1 MLINKNYNDYVLTMP
16 IILGVCMLEK
26 QDHEILKYQN
36 DDALL
41 DLTMLS
47 ASDIDTQITQ
57 ALTTLINNPVKNL
70 IIQGNE
76 MTAPQ
81 AQKILDFL
89 KTHSQIT
96 LYINLPE
103 HLENTKIQIELDNLI
118 SNYRLEKNKQNLE
131 NNLPQA
137 IQSSSNKPEGRTLP
151 KGKIIPRIEITLHEE
166 MGTEIQPISIT
177 EVENTSTL
185 TLTNDLPKLDRSP
198 IATQILTEILSLPT
212 QRANLSCWKELT
224 NRKEAERFKKDIG
237 LQFNKENHPLPELIK
252 NNREL
257 VQAFTMW
264 SAKLKFDKEQYNAL
278 LDVYGQYGAPG
289 LSQLFSTWEEYNKDP
304 YKGPAFLDTY
314 ASLFKFMPSFL
325 PFIDN
330 KEFQETLSKIAN
342 LSKEHRSWWMA
353 LIHNHS
359 RKIGYSDFPGLF
371 KQFTSAVNIIE
382 QMGLSFQEIKTIKDE
397 KEFSS
402 ALTAI
407 VDLLNKC
414 PPQDLAAQ
422 WQCIN
427 NITIPNPNVYHFI
440 IPEMQVETN
449 LGERGELE
457 WIKRLLTQDN
467 NSNPELV
474 KPAFYRYLA
483 TQEQHLPLE
492 QYRKIIDELFS
503 NQEIN
508 NEAKIRMLYILAKST
523 STNSKTGF
531 DSKAVLEEW
540 ESFQT
545 RMIKLDSL
553 ERLKANRSA
562 MGRAIFSTGIEN
574 QGGTPAVR
582 IQTLKPVMDMLVTP
596 PMSYLNKLLKLS
608 EYKFLDPKLSLVML
622 ITVQKDMMKTM
633 DKAASLYK
641 DYPESMMHAIRLI
654 KTETVKANQD
664 GQYFPEPQDITLL
677 EQFIS
682 ACELLTDSSVN
693 TINPAELNPKE
704 VLLPLLTSFHL
715 EYENKTRL
723 ANEII
728 EPYKR
733 RLANPNNA
741 QYQEKIQ
748 NLLPYGL
755 SLLKLIQNRNH
766 PNKLDYTVLNKIQDD
781 LMSLICRS
789 KPTTKKEIR
798 EWMHENY
805 GKHFNGTMLLDL
817 KDAVNFSTL
826 FRELECTQQD
836 TCLYIERSVSNFDNE
851 EEKDQ
856 HETLVRSLVSLTKV
870 LTPTQKIR
878 FFEFCQEAFKT
889 NGLLSRNQHP
899 GPPSYLTQFKALIDS
914 ITKNNS
920 FDEFEQYMNIVQEHR
935 SNKGDITNSLAKCT
949 YLLDI
954 LYPQLMTQKIPRK
967 EAFNFSA
974 EVVCLSTP
982 DSLYKYHEHAK
993 VPEAIDYPQELNQ
1006 LSDSISDLINNINSG
1021 IKSIDKLK
1029 KIQQDLDAILM
1040 LSVND
1045 KEYFKDCQAI
1055 SARITEIFKAVEER
1069 STQQK
1074 NRNLLQNVLSY
1085 LWNTSARSDDVTE
1098 EELDNLESFGLIPEL
1113 VEKGSSTYKDLQ
1125 AIRNKENHN
1134 FPNIILHL
1142 HAKKEELIQKYSNIA
1157 TRANHFIS
1165 MALKNSPDDVSKNHN
1180 DICQL
1185 IDKLVALDHQ
1195 NLVLSL
1201 MYHYSGGLPDRGV
1214 KELIELFN
1222 SKEYNELPQNLQK
1235 DFINAV
1241 MTQMNNSVKCNKADV
1256 HNFLK
1261 FIHENK
1267 ENHSI
1272 TKLLNNY
1279 YQHAPFPPLSTFIDW
1294 TKTLRSGSE
1303 PSERKVEEKYQY
1315 FDKHPCATASH
1326 NGREKENG
1334 FKLDAAKKTLKQMPE
1349 VQQIFTQK
1357 YLDEIKKEQERA
1369 KNLSTQQILDQLKVF
1384 KERPPENHIKMVMLA
1399 AELLHRCK
1407 GRPPEFVGKS
1417 QVPGRSYE
1425 LNTTQIIAILSL
1437 LETGNKVTAEIGTGE
1452 GKTRIMM
1459 ILNACQFLKGK
1470 TVDFLTSNLALAER
1484 DYLESLPFF
1493 NSLGAEVNFITS
1505 SSKIEDYKM
1514 GGINF
1519 SDPENLCLFRNKAFS
1534 QNKSEQVLNK
1544 DPEKRALLLDE
1555 ADVTYFDVANLKYN
1569 YSSTIPKQN
1578 IDLLALFPL
1587 LMDFF
1592 AQDETEKTYLE
1603 NKQRCNEQLLTFIET
1618 RNARLFQII
1627 KSLPVSQLE
1636 KWQDAA
1642 YTARHLEYNVDYTVV
1657 SDATTPTP
1665 LGDKKVAAAMCL
1677 IGSRISKNSNFGDGV
1692 HQCLHAELNR
1702 LIKAQNPNIENPYLK
1717 EALEQCKSKKRVFN
1731 IDPIRKITFS
1741 SSSNTLLKAYSQSSL
1756 HAVTG
1761 TIGSKME
1768 QREAQSEFGTQFI
1781 FVPRHKGLR
1790 RFDRPTRITQN
1801 ETKQLDALVD
1811 HILESREK
1819 HQPILLICKNDNES
1833 KILHDKLEERLK
1845 SKRDQG
1851 GLPKLTRIHAGIDY
1865 DESISEASYIKN
1877 EAGKPGQVTI
1887 TTEMEGR
1894 GVDIELKEQAHKA
1907 GLKVLLTYLPHG
1919 ERSYGQIIGR
1929 SGRYGAIGETQMVLN
1944 LNELKKDFGINQVN
1958 TDFYL
1963 NPEDFIRKLQIF
1975 ATHTKELRRL
1985 FHRAYDN
1992 YLSYFSERYAALQS
2006 EDNDLTLAW
2015 SEFLEKYNHSKDL
2028 TLQIIEAQLEQKNP
2042 NIDIIHE
2049 QLKQHNLKAQ
2059 EIWREFTEQ
2068 LPPKQKDIEQNT
2080 PIQNIKTPKLLKRW
2094 LSELKQI
2101 KQNSVIVEDVQKVR
2115 LQEHYDPTAAGSVQI
2130 VKNPNLLVGFF
2141 ADIRAAWRGEG
2152 ILFPNLRAWWA
2163 GQLSFAN
2170 FLSQLP
2176 FFRWIITPK
2185 EETHVVKKEVPAS
2198 HAILYEKLVDEHEKN
2213 SSNKNDN
2220 EVEPE
2225 APLHSLPLFQ
2235 QPTTKPE
2242 QQNEMQQ
2249 EQTHNKKS

>member
-1 MLINKNYNDYVLTMP
+1 M
-16 IILGVCMLEK
+16 ILGVFMLER
-26 QDHEILKYQN
+26 QDHEILKFQN

-41 DLTMLS
+41 DLKIVST
-47 ASDIDTQITQ
+47 SDIDTQITQ
-57 ALTTLINNPVKNL
+57 ALTNLIDSPVKNL
-70 IIQGNE
+70 IIQGSE
-76 MTAPQ
+76 MTTEQ

-89 KTHSQIT
+89 KSHPQVT
-96 LYINLPE
+96 LNINLPE
-103 HLENTKIQIELDNLI
+103 HLENTKIQIQLDNLI
-118 SNYRLEKNKQNLE
+118 SNYRLEKNKKKLE
-131 NNLPQA
+131 SNHPQSA
-137 IQSSSNKPEGRTLP
+137 NSTSKKPEGRILP

-166 MGTEIQPISIT
+166 MSAEVQPISVSQI
-177 EVENTSTL
+177 EDPST
-185 TLTNDLPKLDRSP
+185 TVLTNDLPKLDRAP
-198 IATQILTEILSLPT
+198 IATQIVTDILSLT
-212 QRANLSCWKELT
+212 NQRATLSQWNEFT
-224 NRKEAERFKKDIG
+224 NRKEAERFKKDLG

-252 NNREL
+252 SNRKL
-257 VQAFTMW
+257 VQDFSVW
-264 SAKLKFDKEQYNAL
+264 SKKLKFEKEQYNAL

-289 LSQLFSTWEEYNKDP
+289 LIQLFRTWDEYNQDP

-314 ASLFKFMPSFL
+314 ASLFKYMPTFL

-353 LIHNHS
+353 LLHNHG
-359 RKIGYSDFPGLF
+359 RKIGYSDLPGLF
-371 KQFTSAVNIIE
+371 KQFTDTVNTIE
-382 QMGLSFQEIKTIKDE
+382 QMGLSFHEIKTIKDE
-397 KEFSS
+397 KELLST
-402 ALTAI
+402 LTAV

-414 PPQDLAAQ
+414 PPQDQAVQ

-427 NITIPNPNVYHFI
+427 NIIIPNPNNYHFI
-440 IPEMQVETN
+440 IPEMQVEAN
-449 LGERGELE
+449 LGERGDLE
-457 WIKRLLTQDN
+457 WIKRLLVQDK
-467 NSNPELV
+467 NSSPELV

-492 QYRKIIDELFS
+492 QYKKIIDELFS
-503 NQEIN
+503 NQELN

-523 STNSKTGF
+523 STSAKTGF

-562 MGRAIFSTGIEN
+562 MGRALFSKGIDA

-608 EYKFLDPKLSLVML
+608 EYKFLDPKLSLL
-622 ITVQKDMMKTM
+622 ELQSVQADMMKKM

-641 DYPESMMHAIRLI
+641 DYPESMMHAISLI
-654 KTETVKANQD
+654 KTETIKANQD

-682 ACELLTDSSVN
+682 ACEVLTDSNVN

-704 VLLPLLTSFHL
+704 VLLPLLTSFNL

-723 ANEII
+723 VNEII

-733 RLANPNNA
+733 RLTNPNNA

-755 SLLKLIQNRNH
+755 SLLQLIQNRNH
-766 PNKLDYTVLNKIQDD
+766 PNKLNYTVLNKIQDD
-781 LMSLICRS
+781 LMGMICRS

-798 EWMHENY
+798 EWMHEHY
-805 GKHFNGTMLLDL
+805 GKHFSGTMLLDL

-826 FRELECTQQD
+826 FRELECNQQE
-836 TCLYIERSVSNFDNE
+836 TCSLIEQMVSNFDNE

-856 HETLVRSLVSLTKV
+856 HEALVRSLVNLTKI
-870 LTPTQKIR
+870 LTPTQQIR

-889 NGLLSRNQHP
+889 NGLLARNQHP
-899 GPPSYLTQFKALIDS
+899 GPPSYLTQFKSLIES

-920 FDEFEQYMNIVQEHR
+920 FDEFEQYMNLIQEHR
-935 SNKGDITNSLAKCT
+935 SNKGDINNSLVKCS
-949 YLLDI
+949 YLLDT
-954 LYPQLMTQKIPRK
+954 LYPQLIKQKIPRK
-967 EAFNFSA
+967 EAFHFSA
-974 EVVCLSTP
+974 EVVCLSTA
-982 DSLYKYHEHAK
+982 DSLYKYHEKAK
-993 VPEAIDYPQELNQ
+993 IPEATDYPQELGE
-1006 LSDSISDLINNINSG
+1006 LRDSISDLINNTDSG

-1029 KIQQDLDAILM
+1029 KIQQAIDAILK
-1040 LSVND
+1040 LSVNN

-1055 SARITEIFKAVEER
+1055 SARITEIIKAVEER
-1069 STQQK
+1069 VSQQQNK
-1074 NRNLLQNVLSY
+1074 NLIQNVLSY
-1085 LWNTSARSDDVTE
+1085 FWNASSDDATG
-1098 EELDNLESFGLIPEL
+1098 EELDSLESLGLTPEL
-1113 VEKGSSTYKDLQ
+1113 VEKGSNTYQDLL

-1134 FPNIILHL
+1134 FPNVVLHL
-1142 HAKKEELIQKYSNIA
+1142 HAKKGELIQKYSNIA
-1157 TRANHFIS
+1157 TRANNFIS
-1165 MALKNSPDDVSKNHN
+1165 MALKSSPDDVSKNHN

-1214 KELIELFN
+1214 KDLIELFN
-1222 SKEYNELPQNLQK
+1222 SKEYNGLPQNLQK
-1235 DFINAV
+1235 NYINAV
-1241 MTQMNNSVKCNKADV
+1241 ISQMNNSVKCSKADV
-1256 HNFLK
+1256 HTFLK

-1267 ENHSI
+1267 ENSSI
-1272 TKLLNNY
+1272 TRLLHNY
-1279 YQHAPFPPLSTFIDW
+1279 YQHAPFPPLSTFINW
-1294 TKTLRSGSE
+1294 TKAVRSGAE
-1303 PSERKVEEKYQY
+1303 LSERKVEEKYQY

-1326 NGREKENG
+1326 DGREKENG

-1349 VQQIFTQK
+1349 VQPIFTQK
-1357 YLDEIKKEQERA
+1357 YLDEIKNEQERV

-1384 KERPPENHIKMVMLA
+1384 KERPPANHIKMVMLA

-1578 IDLLALFPL
+1578 IELLALFPL

-1592 AQDETEKTYLE
+1592 AQGDTEKTYLE

-1618 RNARLFQII
+1618 RNTKLFQII

-1741 SSSNTLLKAYSQSSL
+1741 SSSNTLLKAYSQGSL

-1781 FVPRHKGLR
+1781 YVPRHKGIR

-1811 HILESREK
+1811 HILESRAK

-1845 SKRDQG
+1845 SKRNQD

-1865 DESISEASYIKN
+1865 DESISEANYIKN

-1894 GVDIELKEQAHKA
+1894 GVDIELKDKAHKA

-1992 YLSYFSERYAALQS
+1992 YLSYFSDRYAALQT
-2006 EDNDLTLAW
+2006 EDNDLTMAW

-2028 TLQIIEAQLEQKNP
+2028 TLQVIEAQLEQKNP

-2059 EIWREFTEQ
+2059 ELWREFTEQ
-2068 LPPKQKDIEQNT
+2068 LPPEQKDIEQNT

-2101 KQNSVIVEDVQKVR
+2101 KQDSVIVEDVQKVR
-2115 LQEHYDPTAAGSVQI
+2115 LQERYDPTAAGSVQI
-2130 VKNPNLLVGFF
+2130 VKNPSLLVGLI
-2141 ADIRAAWRGEG
+2141 AEIRAAWRGEG

-2176 FFRWIITPK
+2176 FFRWVITPK
-2185 EETHVVKKEVPAS
+2185 EETHIVKKEVPAS
-2198 HAILYEKLVDEHEKN
+2198 HAILYEKLVDE
-2213 SSNKNDN
+2213 NDKKPTKKGTN
-2220 EVEPE
+2220 EVETQE
-2225 APLHSLPLFQ
+2225 PLHSLPLFQ
-2235 QPTTKPE
+2235 QPTTKPV
-2242 QQNEMQQ
+2242 QQNEIQQ
-2249 EQTHNKKS
+2249 EQTRNNTR

>member
-1 MLINKNYNDYVLTMP
+1 MYRPVPILI
-16 IILGVCMLEK
+16 GGCMLERR
-26 QDHEILKYQN
+26 DHEILKYQN

-41 DLTMLS
+41 DLNIVP
-47 ASDIDTQITQ
+47 ASDIDIQITQ
-57 ALTTLINNPVKNL
+57 ALTNLIDSPVKSL
-70 IIQGNE
+70 IIQGSE
-76 MTAPQ
+76 MTALQ

-89 KTHSQIT
+89 KTHQQIT
-96 LYINLPE
+96 LNINLPE
-103 HLENTKIQIELDNLI
+103 HLENTQIQIELDNLI
-118 SNYRLEKNKQNLE
+118 SNHRLEKNQQKLE
-131 NNLPQA
+131 NSLPQSA
-137 IQSSSNKPEGRTLP
+137 QSTSKKSEGRILP

-166 MGTEIQPISIT
+166 VSTEIQPISVT
-177 EVENTSTL
+177 EVENPSTVIP
-185 TLTNDLPKLDRSP
+185 TNDLPKLDRSP
-198 IATQILTEILSLPT
+198 IATKIVTDILSLPT
-212 QRANLSCWKELT
+212 QRANLSKWNELT
-224 NRKEAERFKKDIG
+224 NRKEAETFKKDLG
-237 LQFNKENHPLPELIK
+237 LQFNKENHPLPGLLK

-257 VQAFTMW
+257 VQNLTTW
-264 SAKLKFDKEQYNAL
+264 STKLKFDKEQYNAL

-289 LSQLFSTWEEYNKDP
+289 LSQLFKIWDEYNQDP
-304 YKGPAFLDTY
+304 YKGPAFIDTY
-314 ASLFKFMPSFL
+314 ASLFKYMPTFL

-353 LIHNHS
+353 LIQNHG
-359 RKIGYSDFPGLF
+359 RKIGYSDLPGLF
-371 KQFTSAVNIIE
+371 KQFTDAVNTIE
-382 QMGLSFQEIKTIKDE
+382 HMGLSFHEIKTIKDE
-397 KEFSS
+397 KELLPT
-402 ALTAI
+402 LTALI
-407 VDLLNKC
+407 DLLNKC
-414 PPQDLAAQ
+414 HPHDQAFQ

-427 NITIPNPNVYHFI
+427 NIIIPNPNNFHFI

-457 WIKRLLTQDN
+457 WVKRLLVQDK

-483 TQEQHLPLE
+483 TQEQHLPLD

-523 STNSKTGF
+523 STNAKTGF
-531 DSKAVLEEW
+531 DAKAVLEEW

-553 ERLKANRSA
+553 ERLKANRSTV
-562 MGRAIFSTGIEN
+562 GRALFSKGIDA

-582 IQTLKPVMDMLVTP
+582 IQTLKPIMDMPVTP

-608 EYKFLDPKLSLVML
+608 EYKFLDPKLSLL
-622 ITVQKDMMKTM
+622 ELQAVQKDMMKKM

-654 KTETVKANQD
+654 KTETIKANKD

-682 ACELLTDSSVN
+682 ACEALTDANVN
-693 TINPAELNPKE
+693 TANPPELNPKE

-723 ANEII
+723 VNEII

-733 RLANPNNA
+733 RLTNPNNA

-755 SLLKLIQNRNH
+755 SLLQLIQNRNH
-766 PNKLDYTVLNKIQDD
+766 PNKLNYTVLNKIQDD
-781 LMSLICRS
+781 LMILICRS

-798 EWMHENY
+798 EWMHEHY
-805 GKHFNGTMLLDL
+805 GNHFSGTMLLDL

-826 FRELECTQQD
+826 FRELECTQKE
-836 TCLYIERSVSNFDNE
+836 TCSLIEQMVSNFDNE

-856 HETLVRSLVSLTKV
+856 HEALVRSLVSLTKI
-870 LTPTQKIR
+870 LTPAQKIR

-889 NGLLSRNQHP
+889 NGLLSRNHHP

-920 FDEFEQYMNIVQEHR
+920 FDEFEQYMNLIQEHR
-935 SNKGDITNSLAKCT
+935 SNKGDITNSLAKCS
-949 YLLDI
+949 YLLDV
-954 LYPQLMTQKIPRK
+954 LYPKLLKKQITRK

-974 EVVCLSTP
+974 ELVCLSMP
-982 DSLYKYHEHAK
+982 GSLHEYHTKAK
-993 VPEAIDYPQELNQ
+993 VPEAMDYPQELNE
-1006 LSDSISDLINNINSG
+1006 LRDSISDLIDNPNSG
-1021 IKSIDKLK
+1021 IKSVDKLK
-1029 KIQQDLDAILM
+1029 KIKQDIDAILM

-1045 KEYFKDCQAI
+1045 NEYFKDCQAI
-1055 SARITEIFKAVEER
+1055 STRITEIIKAVEER
-1069 STQQK
+1069 STQQQNK
-1074 NRNLLQNVLSY
+1074 NLIQNVLSY
-1085 LWNTSARSDDVTE
+1085 FWKTPPTDEVTG
-1098 EELDNLESFGLIPEL
+1098 EELDSLESLGLTPEL
-1113 VEKGSSTYKDLQ
+1113 VEKESNTYKDLQ
-1125 AIRNKENHN
+1125 TIKNKENHSFQN
-1134 FPNIILHL
+1134 VVLHL
-1142 HAKKEELIQKYSNIA
+1142 HAKKRELIQKYSNIS
-1157 TRANHFIS
+1157 TRTNHFIS
-1165 MALKNSPDDVSKNHN
+1165 MALKGSPDNVSKNHN

-1214 KELIELFN
+1214 KDLIELFN
-1222 SKEYNELPQNLQK
+1222 SKEYNELSQHLQK
-1235 DFINAV
+1235 DYINAV
-1241 MTQMNNSVKCNKADV
+1241 ITQMNNGVKCSKADV
-1256 HNFLK
+1256 HTFLK

-1267 ENHSI
+1267 ENDSI
-1272 TKLLNNY
+1272 TQFLHKY
-1279 YQHAPFPPLSTFIDW
+1279 YQHAPFPSLSTFIDW
-1294 TKTLRSGSE
+1294 TKTVRSGTE
-1303 PSERKVEEKYQY
+1303 ISERKVEERYQY
-1315 FDKHPCATASH
+1315 FDKHPCATSTH
-1326 NGREKENG
+1326 DGREKENG

-1349 VQQIFTQK
+1349 VQKIFTQD
-1357 YLDEIKKEQERA
+1357 YLDEIKNEQERVRD
-1369 KNLSTQQILDQLKVF
+1369 LSTQQILDQLKLF
-1384 KERPPENHIKMVMLA
+1384 KERPPANHIKMVMLT

-1407 GRPPEFVGKS
+1407 GRLPEFVGKS

-1484 DYLESLPFF
+1484 DYLDSLPFF

-1534 QNKSEQVLNK
+1534 QNKSDQVLNK

-1592 AQDETEKTYLE
+1592 AQSDTEKTYLE

-1618 RNARLFQII
+1618 RNPGLFQII
-1627 KSLPVSQLE
+1627 KSIPVSQLE

-1657 SDATTPTP
+1657 ADATTPTP

-1717 EALEQCKSKKRVFN
+1717 EALEQCKNKKRVFN

-1741 SSSNTLLKAYSQSSL
+1741 SSSNTLLKAYNQGSL

-1761 TIGSKME
+1761 TIGSQME

-1781 FVPRHKGLR
+1781 FVPRHKGIR

-1811 HILESREK
+1811 HILESRAK

-1845 SKRDQG
+1845 SKRNQE

-1865 DESISEASYIKN
+1865 DESISEANYIKN

-1894 GVDIELKEQAHKA
+1894 GVDIELKEKAHKA

-1992 YLSYFSERYAALQS
+1992 YLSYFSDRYAALQT
-2006 EDNDLTLAW
+2006 EDNDLTIAW

-2028 TLQIIEAQLEQKNP
+2028 TLQVIEAQLEQKNP

-2059 EIWREFTEQ
+2059 ELWREFTEQ
-2068 LPPKQKDIEQNT
+2068 LPQDQKDIEQST
-2080 PIQNIKTPKLLKRW
+2080 PIHNIKTPKLLKRW

-2101 KQNSVIVEDVQKVR
+2101 KQDSVIVEDIQKVR

-2130 VKNPNLLVGFF
+2130 VKNPSLLVGFL

-2185 EETHVVKKEVPAS
+2185 EETHIVKKEVPAS
-2198 HAILYEKLVDEHEKN
+2198 HAILYEKLVDENEKN
-2213 SSNKNDN
+2213 SSKKNND
-2220 EVEPE
+2220 EVEIE
-2225 APLHSLPLFQ
+2225 EPLHSLSLFQ
-2235 QPTTKPE
+2235 RPTIKPV
-2242 QQNEMQQ
+2242 QNEMQQ
-2249 EQTHNKKS
+2249 EQTHNKTP

>member
-1 MLINKNYNDYVLTMP
+1 
-16 IILGVCMLEK
+16 MLER
-26 QDHEILKYQN
+26 QDHEILKFQN

-41 DLTMLS
+41 DLKIVST
-47 ASDIDTQITQ
+47 SDIDTQITQ
-57 ALTTLINNPVKNL
+57 ALTNLIDSPVKNL
-70 IIQGNE
+70 IIQGSE
-76 MTAPQ
+76 MTTEQ

-89 KTHSQIT
+89 KSHPQVT
-96 LYINLPE
+96 LNINLPE
-103 HLENTKIQIELDNLI
+103 HLENTKIQIQLDNLI
-118 SNYRLEKNKQNLE
+118 SNYRLEKNKKKLE
-131 NNLPQA
+131 SNHPQSA
-137 IQSSSNKPEGRTLP
+137 NSTSKKPEGRILP

-166 MGTEIQPISIT
+166 MSAEVQPVSVSQI
-177 EVENTSTL
+177 EDPST
-185 TLTNDLPKLDRSP
+185 TVLTNDLPKLDRAP
-198 IATQILTEILSLPT
+198 IATQIVTDILSLSN
-212 QRANLSCWKELT
+212 QRATLSQWNEFT
-224 NRKEAERFKKDIG
+224 NRKEAERFKKDLG

-252 NNREL
+252 SNRKL
-257 VQAFTMW
+257 VQDFSVW
-264 SAKLKFDKEQYNAL
+264 SKKLKFEKEQYNAL

-289 LSQLFSTWEEYNKDP
+289 LIQLFRTWDEYNQDP

-314 ASLFKFMPSFL
+314 ASLFKYMPTFL

-353 LIHNHS
+353 LLHNHG
-359 RKIGYSDFPGLF
+359 RKIGYSDLPGLF
-371 KQFTSAVNIIE
+371 KQFTDTVNTIE
-382 QMGLSFQEIKTIKDE
+382 QMGLSFHEIKTIKDE
-397 KEFSS
+397 KELLST
-402 ALTAI
+402 LTAV

-414 PPQDLAAQ
+414 PPQDQAVQ

-427 NITIPNPNVYHFI
+427 NIIIPNPNNYHFI
-440 IPEMQVETN
+440 IPEMQVEAN
-449 LGERGELE
+449 LGERGDLE
-457 WIKRLLTQDN
+457 WIKRLLVQDK

-492 QYRKIIDELFS
+492 QYKKIIDELFS
-503 NQEIN
+503 NQELN

-523 STNSKTGF
+523 STSAKTGF

-562 MGRAIFSTGIEN
+562 MGRALFSKGIDA

-608 EYKFLDPKLSLVML
+608 EYKFLDPKLSLL
-622 ITVQKDMMKTM
+622 ELQSVQADMMKKM

-641 DYPESMMHAIRLI
+641 DYPESMMHAISLI
-654 KTETVKANQD
+654 KTETIKANQD

-682 ACELLTDSSVN
+682 ACEVLTDSNVN

-704 VLLPLLTSFHL
+704 VLLPLLTSFNL

-723 ANEII
+723 VNEII

-733 RLANPNNA
+733 RLTNPNNA

-755 SLLKLIQNRNH
+755 SLLQLIQNRNH
-766 PNKLDYTVLNKIQDD
+766 PNKLNYTVLNKIQDD
-781 LMSLICRS
+781 LMGMICRS

-798 EWMHENY
+798 EWMHEHY
-805 GKHFNGTMLLDL
+805 GKHFSGTMLLDL

-826 FRELECTQQD
+826 FREIECNQQE
-836 TCLYIERSVSNFDNE
+836 TCSLIEQMVSNFDNE

-856 HETLVRSLVSLTKV
+856 HEALVRSLVNLTKI
-870 LTPTQKIR
+870 LTPTQQIR

-889 NGLLSRNQHP
+889 NGLLARNQHP
-899 GPPSYLTQFKALIDS
+899 GPPSYLTQFKSLIES

-920 FDEFEQYMNIVQEHR
+920 FDEFEQYMNLIQEHR
-935 SNKGDITNSLAKCT
+935 SNKGDINNSLAKCS
-949 YLLDI
+949 YLLDT
-954 LYPQLMTQKIPRK
+954 LYPQLIKQKIPRK
-967 EAFNFSA
+967 EAFHFSA
-974 EVVCLSTP
+974 EVVCLSAA
-982 DSLYKYHEHAK
+982 DSLYKYHEKAK
-993 VPEAIDYPQELNQ
+993 IPEATDYPQELGE
-1006 LSDSISDLINNINSG
+1006 LRDSISDLINNTDSG

-1029 KIQQDLDAILM
+1029 KIHQDIDAILM
-1040 LSVND
+1040 LSVNN

-1055 SARITEIFKAVEER
+1055 SARITEIIKAVEER
-1069 STQQK
+1069 VSQQQNK
-1074 NRNLLQNVLSY
+1074 NLIQNVLSY
-1085 LWNTSARSDDVTE
+1085 FWNTSSDDATG
-1098 EELDNLESFGLIPEL
+1098 EELDSLESLGLTPEL
-1113 VEKGSSTYKDLQ
+1113 VEKGSNTYQDLL

-1134 FPNIILHL
+1134 FPNVVLHL
-1142 HAKKEELIQKYSNIA
+1142 HAKKGELIQKYSNIA
-1157 TRANHFIS
+1157 TRANNFIS
-1165 MALKNSPDDVSKNHN
+1165 MALKSSPDDVSKNHN

-1214 KELIELFN
+1214 KDLIELFN

-1235 DFINAV
+1235 NYINAV
-1241 MTQMNNSVKCNKADV
+1241 ISQMNNSVKCSKADV
-1256 HNFLK
+1256 HTFLK

-1267 ENHSI
+1267 ENSSI
-1272 TKLLNNY
+1272 TRHLHNY
-1279 YQHAPFPPLSTFIDW
+1279 YQHAPFPPLSTFINW
-1294 TKTLRSGSE
+1294 TKAVRSGAE
-1303 PSERKVEEKYQY
+1303 LSERKVEEKYQY

-1326 NGREKENG
+1326 DGREKENG

-1349 VQQIFTQK
+1349 VQPIFTQK
-1357 YLDEIKKEQERA
+1357 YLDEIKNEQERV

-1384 KERPPENHIKMVMLA
+1384 KERPPANHIKMVMLA

-1578 IDLLALFPL
+1578 IELLALFPL

-1592 AQDETEKTYLE
+1592 AQGDTEKTYLE

-1618 RNARLFQII
+1618 RNTKLFQII

-1677 IGSRISKNSNFGDGV
+1677 IGSRISKNSNFGDAV

-1741 SSSNTLLKAYSQSSL
+1741 SSSNTLLKAYSQGSL

-1781 FVPRHKGLR
+1781 YVPRHKGIR

-1811 HILESREK
+1811 HILESRAK

-1845 SKRDQG
+1845 SKRNQD

-1865 DESISEASYIKN
+1865 DESISEANYIKN

-1894 GVDIELKEQAHKA
+1894 GVDIELKDKAHKA

-1992 YLSYFSERYAALQS
+1992 YLSYFSDRYAALQT
-2006 EDNDLTLAW
+2006 EDNDLTMAW

-2028 TLQIIEAQLEQKNP
+2028 TLQVIEAQLEQKNP
-2042 NIDIIHE
+2042 NIEIIHE

-2059 EIWREFTEQ
+2059 ELWREFTEQ
-2068 LPPKQKDIEQNT
+2068 LPPEQKDIEQNT

-2101 KQNSVIVEDVQKVR
+2101 KQDSVIVEDVQKVR
-2115 LQEHYDPTAAGSVQI
+2115 LQERYDPTAAGSVQI
-2130 VKNPNLLVGFF
+2130 VKNPSLLVGLI
-2141 ADIRAAWRGEG
+2141 AEIRAAWRGEG

-2176 FFRWIITPK
+2176 FFRWVITPK
-2185 EETHVVKKEVPAS
+2185 EETHIVKKEVPAS
-2198 HAILYEKLVDEHEKN
+2198 HAILYEKLSD
-2213 SSNKNDN
+2213 DN
-2220 EVEPE
+2220 EKKNPPQKNNDVVETTEPF
-2225 APLHSLPLFQ
+2225 HSLPLFQ
-2235 QPTTKPE
+2235 QPTTKLGE
-2242 QQNEMQQ
+2242 QNEIQR
-2249 EQTHNKKS
+2249 EQNHNHNNTL

>member
-1 MLINKNYNDYVLTMP
+1 
-16 IILGVCMLEK
+16 MLEK
-26 QDHEILKYQN
+26 QNHDILKYQN

-41 DLTMLS
+41 DLNTTPPS
-47 ASDIDTQITQ
+47 NINTQITQ
-57 ALTTLINNPVKNL
+57 ALTTLINNPAKSL
-70 IIQGNE
+70 IIQGSE
-76 MTAPQ
+76 MTALQ

-89 KTHSQIT
+89 KNHPQIT
-96 LYINLPE
+96 LNINLPE

-118 SNYRLEKNKQNLE
+118 SNHCLEKNKQKLE
-131 NNLPQA
+131 NNLPHA
-137 IQSSSNKPEGRTLP
+137 TQSPSKKPEGRILP

-166 MGTEIQPISIT
+166 LSTETQPESVAD
-177 EVENTSTL
+177 VENTSTL
-185 TLTNDLPKLDRSP
+185 KLTNDLPKLDRSP
-198 IATQILTEILSLPT
+198 IATQIVTDILSLPS
-212 QRANLSCWKELT
+212 QRTNLSKWNDLT
-224 NRKEAERFKKDIG
+224 NRNEARKFKKDLG
-237 LQFNKENHPLPELIK
+237 LQFNKANHPLPELIK

-257 VQAFTMW
+257 SQALTTW
-264 SAKLKFDKEQYNAL
+264 STKLKFEKEQYNAL

-289 LSQLFSTWEEYNKDP
+289 LNQLFRTWEEYTNDP

-314 ASLFKFMPSFL
+314 ASLLKYMPSFL

-353 LIHNHS
+353 LIQNHG
-359 RKIGYSDFPGLF
+359 RKIGYSDLSSLF
-371 KQFTSAVNIIE
+371 RQFTDTVNTIE
-382 QMGLSFQEIKTIKDE
+382 QMGLTFHEIKTIKDE
-397 KEFSS
+397 KEFPSTL
-402 ALTAI
+402 AGF

-414 PPQDLAAQ
+414 RPQDQAVQ

-427 NITIPNPNVYHFI
+427 NIIISNPNNFHFI

-457 WIKRLLTQDN
+457 WIKRLLVQN
-467 NSNPELV
+467 KNSNPELV

-503 NQEIN
+503 NQEMN

-523 STNSKTGF
+523 STNAKTGF
-531 DSKAVLEEW
+531 DPKAVLEEW

-545 RMIKLDSL
+545 RMINLDSL

-562 MGRAIFSTGIEN
+562 MGRALFSKGIDA

-582 IQTLKPVMDMLVTP
+582 IQTLKPIMDMPVTP

-608 EYKFLDPKLSLVML
+608 EYKFLDPKLSLL
-622 ITVQKDMMKTM
+622 DLQSVQADMMKKM

-654 KTETVKANQD
+654 KTETIKANKD

-682 ACELLTDSSVN
+682 ACEALTDSNINTVN
-693 TINPAELNPKE
+693 PPELNPQK
-704 VLLPLLTSFHL
+704 VLLPLLTTFHL

-723 ANEII
+723 VNDII

-733 RLANPNNA
+733 RLTNPNNA

-755 SLLKLIQNRNH
+755 SLLQLIQNRDQ
-766 PNKLDYTVLNKIQDD
+766 PNKLNHTTLNKIQND

-805 GKHFNGTMLLDL
+805 GKHFSGTTLLDL

-826 FRELECTQQD
+826 LRELECTQKE
-836 TCLYIERSVSNFDNE
+836 TCSFIEELVSNFDNE

-856 HETLVRSLVSLTKV
+856 HEVLVRSLVSLIKI
-870 LTPTQKIR
+870 LTPAQKIR
-878 FFEFCQEAFKT
+878 FFEYCQEAFKT
-889 NGLLSRNQHP
+889 NGLLSRNLHP
-899 GPPSYLTQFKALIDS
+899 GPPSYLTQFKSLVDG

-920 FDEFEQYMNIVQEHR
+920 FDEFEQYMNLAQEHR
-935 SNKGDITNSLAKCT
+935 ANKGDVTNSLAKCS

-954 LYPQLMTQKIPRK
+954 LYPQLMKQQVVRK

-974 EVVCLSTP
+974 ELVSLSLP
-982 DSLYKYHEHAK
+982 NALYECHEKAK
-993 VPEAIDYPQELNQ
+993 IPEPMDYPHELSELRN
-1006 LSDSISDLINNINSG
+1006 SISDLIYNTDSG
-1021 IKSIDKLK
+1021 IKAIDKLK
-1029 KIQQDLDAILM
+1029 KIQQDIDAILM
-1040 LSVND
+1040 LSANN

-1055 SARITEIFKAVEER
+1055 STRITEIIKAVEER
-1069 STQQK
+1069 AIQQK
-1074 NRNLLQNVLSY
+1074 SKTLFQNVLNY
-1085 LWNTSARSDDVTE
+1085 FWNTSSNTDDATE
-1098 EELDNLESFGLIPEL
+1098 EELDSLESLGLPEL
-1113 VEKGSSTYKDLQ
+1113 VEKESNTYKELQ
-1125 AIRNKENHN
+1125 GIRNKESHSFQNVV
-1134 FPNIILHL
+1134 LHL
-1142 HAKKEELIQKYSNIA
+1142 HAKKRELIQKYSNLA

-1165 MALKNSPDDVSKNHN
+1165 MALKGSSHDVSKNHN
-1180 DICQL
+1180 DVCQL

-1201 MYHYSGGLPDRGV
+1201 MYHYSGGLPDRDV
-1214 KELIELFN
+1214 NDLIELFN

-1241 MTQMNNSVKCNKADV
+1241 ITQMNNSVKCSKADV
-1256 HNFLK
+1256 HTFLK

-1267 ENHSI
+1267 ENTSI
-1272 TKLLNNY
+1272 TQYLHDY
-1279 YQHAPFPPLSTFIDW
+1279 YQHAPFPPLSTFMDWIDAA
-1294 TKTLRSGSE
+1294 RSGTGISV
-1303 PSERKVEEKYQY
+1303 RKVDGKYQY
-1315 FDKHPCATASH
+1315 FDKHPCATNEH
-1326 NGREKENG
+1326 DGREKDNG
-1334 FKLDAAKKTLKQMPE
+1334 FKLDLAKKTLKQMPE
-1349 VQQIFTQK
+1349 VQKIFTQK
-1357 YLDEIKKEQERA
+1357 YLNEIENEEEKA
-1369 KNLSTQQILDQLKVF
+1369 KSLSTQQILNQLKEF
-1384 KERPPENHIKMVMLA
+1384 KNRPPANHIKMVMLT

-1407 GRPPEFVGKS
+1407 GRPPEFVGKD
-1417 QVPGRSYE
+1417 QIPGRSYE

-1514 GGINF
+1514 GGINV

-1534 QNKSEQVLNK
+1534 QNKSDQVLNK
-1544 DPEKRALLLDE
+1544 DPEKRALSLDE

-1569 YSSTIPKQN
+1569 YSSTIPKKN
-1578 IDLLALFPL
+1578 IDLIPLFPL

-1592 AQDETEKTYLE
+1592 AQSDTEKTYLE
-1603 NKQRCNEQLLTFIET
+1603 NKQRCNEQLLAFVEA
-1618 RNARLFQII
+1618 RNPSVFQII
-1627 KSLPVSQLE
+1627 KSMPILQLE
-1636 KWQDAA
+1636 KWQDSA

-1657 SDATTPTP
+1657 SDATSPTP

-1677 IGSRISKNSNFGDGV
+1677 IGSRISKNSNFDDGV

-1702 LIKAQNPNIENPYLK
+1702 LIKAQNPTIEDPYLK

-1741 SSSNTLLKAYSQSSL
+1741 SSSNTLLKAYSQGSL

-1768 QREAQSEFGTQFI
+1768 QREAQFEFGTQFI
-1781 FVPRHKGLR
+1781 YVPRHKGIR

-1801 ETKQLDALVD
+1801 ETKQLDALVE
-1811 HILESREK
+1811 HILESRAK
-1819 HQPILLICKNDNES
+1819 NQPILLICKNDNES

-1845 SKRDQG
+1845 EKRNKE
-1851 GLPKLTRIHAGIDY
+1851 GLPKLTRIHAGVDY
-1865 DESISEASYIKN
+1865 DGSISEASYIKN

-1894 GVDIELKEQAHKA
+1894 GVDIELKGKAHKA

-1919 ERSYGQIIGR
+1919 ERDYGQIIGR

-1944 LNELKKDFGINQVN
+1944 LDSLREDFGINQLN

-1992 YLSYFSERYAALQS
+1992 YLSYFSDRYTALQT
-2006 EDNDLTLAW
+2006 EDNDLTMAW
-2015 SEFLEKYNHSKDL
+2015 SEFLEQYNHSKDL
-2028 TLQIIEAQLEQKNP
+2028 TLQVIEAQLEHKNP
-2042 NIDIIHE
+2042 NINIINE

-2059 EIWREFTEQ
+2059 ELWRTFTEQ
-2068 LPPKQKDIEQNT
+2068 LPKDKKNIEQSI
-2080 PIQNIKTPKLLKRW
+2080 PIKDLNTPKLLKRW
-2094 LSELKQI
+2094 LKELQQI
-2101 KQNSVIVEDVQKVR
+2101 KEESVIVQDVQKVR
-2115 LQEHYDPTAAGSVQI
+2115 VLEHYDPTAAGSVQI
-2130 VKNPNLLVGFF
+2130 VKNPSLIRGFL
-2141 ADIRAAWRGEG
+2141 ADIRAAWRDEG

-2185 EETHVVKKEVPAS
+2185 EETHIVEKEVPAS
-2198 HAILYEKLVDEHEKN
+2198 HAILYEKLRDENENNSSEKN
-2213 SSNKNDN
+2213 NNG
-2220 EVEPE
+2220 VVALEPV
-2225 APLHSLPLFQ
+2225 HSLPLFQ
-2235 QPTTKPE
+2235 QSTTTLMK
-2242 QQNEMQQ
+2242 QNENQQ
-2249 EQTHNKKS
+2249 EQIPNRTP